1 MFRITN
7 ENLKPRKYQLDALEK
22 AKKGNAVICLPT
34 GTGKTLV
41 GLMWACHLLNERKA
55 KRILVLEPSRF
66 LVNQISDYYAKNSNI
81 KVEKLYGT
89 TPKEERVKLWDKGDV
104 VVTTP
109 QTAFNDINWLNFDA
123 VIVDEC
129 HHTTGEHAYAK
140 LMQSYNFKYKLGL
153 SATIPAGKE
162 EEIKRHIGEIYRW
175 SWNHPDVKDYVPEWY
190 AEVYDA
196 EFDEN
201 HRKVYEKLRRIRYEL
216 EGTPFAGLCSLAM
229 RMLCRDGALA
239 LKETLEKE
247 NTMSALLRGEVYE
260 DLVKCDVHKLG
271 EMRKVIEQHDFGK
284 AIVFVDR
291 VVLARKIYKEF
302 EELNPVLLLGRVHS
316 SEEAQMRAVREAASE
331 DVKLVVSTSA
341 GEEGI
346 DLPSADLLIVWSN
359 VVSAV
364 RFIQRTGRIMR
375 KTKQS
380 LKIAAYIATPE
391 TEDYDALWRGMVA
404 ARNAGVEI
412 PGIDVEALSKGT
424 VVESIISFLQLNP
437 TSITTISEALQIP
450 VKKLNSWLR
459 EAINRGKVF
468 YFYLF
473 PYDPMR
479 MAVALR
485 RYKNREYD
493 EYLLPHL
500 KRYFKSF
507 GSSIADIRRHV
518 ESGYASYKH
527 MKFFANFVINRFT
540 ENDRIY
546 ALSEDVALIL
556 SDYSDY
562 FKVPAHFKFELNYGF
577 SHKKRSEYTVY
588 GTSDEIFEQIKG
600 HVVGKRVYLYFSS
613 WGVYTGANVRYNGCY
628 TEETLELVVRN
639 AGWICWNVKKMNEII
654 GS

>member
-1 MFRITN
+1 MFRIVN
-7 ENLKPRKYQLDALEK
+7 KNLKPRKYQLDALEK
-22 AKKGNAVICLPT
+22 AEKENAVICLPT

-41 GLMWACHLLNERKA
+41 GLMWACHLLNEGKA

-66 LVNQISDYYAKNSNI
+66 LVNQISDYYAKNSNV

-89 TPKEERVKLWDKGDV
+89 TPKEDRAKLWDRGDV

-109 QTAFNDINWLNFDA
+109 QTAFNDIERLDFDA

-140 LMQSYNFKYKLGL
+140 LMQSYDFKCKLGL
-153 SATIPAGKE
+153 SATIPASKE
-162 EEIKRHIGEIYRW
+162 EEIRRYIGEIYRW
-175 SWNHPDVKDYVPEWY
+175 SWNHPDVRDYVPEWY

-201 HRKVYEKLRRIRYEL
+201 HRRVYEKLRRIRYKV
-216 EGTPFAGLCSLAM
+216 EGGPFAGLYSLAM

-247 NTMSALLRGEVYE
+247 NTMSALLRDEIYE

-271 EMRKVIEQHDFGK
+271 EMRKAIEQHDFEK

-291 VVLARKIYKEF
+291 VVLARRIYEEF
-302 EELNPVLLLGRVHS
+302 KELNPVLLLGRIHS
-316 SEEAQMRAVREAASE
+316 SEEAQMRAVREAASDE
-331 DVKLVVSTSA
+331 VKLVVSTSA

-375 KTKQS
+375 KTKAM
-380 LKIAAYIATPE
+380 KTAAYIATPE

-437 TSITTISEALQIP
+437 TSIGTISEALQIP

-459 EAINRGKVF
+459 EAVNRGKVF

-473 PYDPMR
+473 PYNPMR
-479 MAVALR
+479 MAVALQ
-485 RYKNREYD
+485 RYKKGEYD

-500 KRYFKSF
+500 RRYFKSF
-507 GSSIADIRRHV
+507 GLNADVRKYV
-518 ESGYASYKH
+518 ESGSKRNIEAL
-527 MKFFANFVINRFT
+527 ANFVINRFT

-588 GTSDEIFEQIKG
+588 GTPEEIFEQIKD
-600 HVVGKRVYLYFSS
+600 VVGKRVYLYFSS
-613 WGVYTGANVRYNGCY
+613 WGVYTGANVRYSGCY

-639 AGWICWNVKKMNEII
+639 AGWICWTVEKMNEVILE
-654 GS
+654 SR